1 MSQAPLDSTSSTVDA
16 PLTALPPP
24 GFWKR
29 VFCILYE
36 QLILLG
42 VLALLFLLPNLALG
56 ILFGVSLPT
65 LQNRPNPA
73 PTVTPAAAPNKD
85 DGA

>member
-1 MSQAPLDSTSSTVDA
+1 VSQASPDNASSSVDT

-42 VLALLFLLPNLALG
+42 VIALLFLLPNLVLG
-56 ILFGVSLPT
+56 IVFGVSLPSWLT
-65 LQNRPNPA
+65 L
-73 PTVTPAAAPNKD
+73 V
-85 DGA
+85 